1 MLVTLRKRA
10 LGPNLVVGWSAQG
23 RGGESEVRKVLVE
36 KNKLVSC
43 LQMLHENETSVL
55 ASTKHAFVKIRH
67 TCNDSFVLAFGCV
80 DEASGKTQSHSSQ
93 TECETYILQQGINWL
108 TPAQDAHASMV
119 RLLTYARRQL
129 LPTHSKVL
137 RVAQSM
143 QAEFG
148 NVATLRGGEAFDMRV
163 DEAFMLNN
171 ASTVSKLLD
180 MLNSAKCGRRLSVAH
195 ASRLAWLAAVF
206 CSAAPASK
214 AFSLF
219 NVTQMQMT
227 TMSDY
232 TTDHLYEQAPKKQ
245 HITLLMHS
253 DNAVDDR
260 IRRFNVAVR
269 IFPADSEFVRELMPQ
284 MVGLNASVYSPVMVV
299 AGVSNNQT
307 ADIFLSS
314 DSLSTQAHASAM
326 HTFLC
331 GLDLKLCNQIKF
343 V

>member
-1 MLVTLRKRA
+1 MLVTLRKRTV
-10 LGPNLVVGWSAQG
+10 GPNLAVGWSAQG
-23 RGGESEVRKVLVE
+23 NCCGGDVRKVQVE

-43 LQMLHENETSVL
+43 LQMLHDKETSVL
-55 ASTKHAFVKIRH
+55 TSTGNAFVKIR
-67 TCNDSFVLAFGCV
+67 NAGNGSFVLAFGRV
-80 DEASGKTQSHSSQ
+80 DEASGKTQSQSSQ
-93 TECETYILQQGINWL
+93 IECEAYISPQGIRWL
-108 TPAQDAHASMV
+108 TQAQDAHASMV
-119 RLLTYARRQL
+119 QLLTYACQQL
-129 LPTHSKVL
+129 LPTYSQASC
-137 RVAQSM
+137 VAQRM

-148 NVATLRGGEAFDMRV
+148 NVATLRGGEAYDMRV

-180 MLNSAKCGRRLSVAH
+180 MLNAAKCGRRLSAAH

-232 TTDHLYEQAPKKQ
+232 TTERLYEQAPEKQ
-245 HITLLMHS
+245 HITLLMRG
-253 DNAVDDR
+253 DNALDDR

-269 IFPADSEFVRELMPQ
+269 MFPADSEFVRELMPQ
-284 MVGLNASVYSPVMVV
+284 MVGLNASLFTPVMVV
-299 AGVSNNQT
+299 AGVSNNQ
-307 ADIFLSS
+307 AAAIFLSS

-326 HTFLC
+326 HTFMC
-331 GLDLKLCNQIKF
+331 GLAPPLI
-343 V
+343 

>member
-1 MLVTLRKRA
+1 MLVTLRKRT
-10 LGPNLVVGWSAQG
+10 LGPDLVVGWSAQG
-23 RGGESEVRKVLVE
+23 GCCGGDVRQVLLE

-43 LQMLHENETSVL
+43 LQMLHEKETSVL
-55 ASTKHAFVKIRH
+55 TSTKNAFAKIRNAG
-67 TCNDSFVLAFGCV
+67 NDSFVLAFGRV
-80 DEASGKTQSHSSQ
+80 DEAPGKTQSQASH
-93 TECETYILQQGINWL
+93 TECEVYIWQQGIRWL
-108 TPAQDAHASMV
+108 TPAQHAHASMLQ
-119 RLLTYARRQL
+119 LLRYARQQL
-129 LPTHSKVL
+129 LPTYSKAL

-148 NVATLRGGEAFDMRV
+148 NVATQRGGEAHDMRV

-180 MLNSAKCGRRLSVAH
+180 MLNAAKCGRRLSAAH

-232 TTDHLYEQAPKKQ
+232 TTERLYEQDPEKQ
-245 HITLLMHS
+245 HITLLMRG

-269 IFPADSEFVRELMPQ
+269 MFPADSEFVRELMPQ
-284 MVGLNASVYSPVMVV
+284 MVGLNASLFTPVMVV
-299 AGVSNNQT
+299 TGVSNNQ
-307 ADIFLSS
+307 AAAIFLSS
-314 DSLSTQAHASAM
+314 
-326 HTFLC
+326 
-331 GLDLKLCNQIKF
+331 
-343 V
+343 

>member
-23 RGGESEVRKVLVE
+23 GDVRKVPVD

-43 LQMLHENETSVL
+43 LQMLHDNEASVL
-55 ASTKHAFVKIRH
+55 ASTNNAFVKIRSAGS
-67 TCNDSFVLAFGCV
+67 DSFVLSFGRV
-80 DEASGKTQSHSSQ
+80 DEAAHDAHQ
-93 TECETYILQQGINWL
+93 TECEAFISAQGIRWM
-108 TPAQDAHASMV
+108 TGTQDAQASMV
-119 RLLTYARRQL
+119 QLLTYARRQL
-129 LPTHSKVL
+129 LPTYSKASG
-137 RVAQSM
+137 VAQRM

-148 NVATLRGGEAFDMRV
+148 NVATLRGGEAYNMRV

-180 MLNSAKCGRRLSVAH
+180 MLNSAQCGRRLSAAH

-206 CSAAPASK
+206 CASAPASK

-232 TTDHLYEQAPKKQ
+232 TAERLYEKAPEKQ
-245 HITLLMHS
+245 HITLLMRG

-269 IFPADSEFVRELMPQ
+269 MFPADSEFAKELMPQ
-284 MVGLNASVYSPVMVV
+284 MVGLNASIYSPLMLV
-299 AGVSNNQT
+299 AGVSNNQ
-307 ADIFLSS
+307 AAAIFLSS
-314 DSLSTQAHASAM
+314 DSLSPHAHGQAM

-331 GLDLKLCNQIKF
+331 GLAPAAGCVNQIRDI
-343 V
+343 